1 MKPVDRRSRQC
12 GFSLLEVLVAFMIL
26 TLSLGVLFRIF
37 SSGLQNLTISEG
49 YSQAVLL
56 AESRLSEVG
65 LSEPLEQGESQG
77 EWGEGFV
84 WRQSVVPYLP
94 WEDEMELTKPI
105 AAYWVTVVV
114 SWGEQGKQRQLSLRS
129 LRLKAESVFGAVDDD
144 QG

>member
-1 MKPVDRRSRQC
+1 MRLVERRARQC

-56 AESRLSEVG
+56 AESRLGEVG
-65 LSEPLEQGESQG
+65 LSEPLEPGESQG

-84 WRQSVVPYLP
+84 WRQSIEPFLP
-94 WEDEMELTKPI
+94 WEDEVELSKPI

-114 SWGEQGKQRQLSLRS
+114 SWGVRGKQRQVSLSS
-129 LRLKAESVFGAVDDD
+129 LRLKAEPTFETVDDPE
-144 QG
+144 G